1 VTIEKTLRSG
11 WKGYCHDDVWLA
23 KPNDLDFACAG
34 GDAFLALLALN
45 KIKHTSLAVGQH
57 LNE

>member
-1 VTIEKTLRSG
+1 
-11 WKGYCHDDVWLA
+11 
-23 KPNDLDFACAG
+23 LDFACAG